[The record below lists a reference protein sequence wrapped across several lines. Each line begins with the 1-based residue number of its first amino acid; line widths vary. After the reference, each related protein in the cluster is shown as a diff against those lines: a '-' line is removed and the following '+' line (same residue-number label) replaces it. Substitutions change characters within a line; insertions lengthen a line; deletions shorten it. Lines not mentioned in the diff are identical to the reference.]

1 VLTCTLSLYPFI
13 YPCQDLGVDSLN
25 LVERIFADL
34 VLATRRCQ
42 DLEQSNE
49 QLEDMADQ
57 KDLMLMPLKQ
67 ENAKVTRENNQV
79 SAAYC
84 PIE

>member
-1 VLTCTLSLYPFI
+1 M
-13 YPCQDLGVDSLN
+13 DSLN